1 VCPYA
6 ASIMKVP
13 PDLAGLALRRPGRC
27 RAAHGAALN
36 LVTFVIISP
45 IALAVFQDANQPPET
60 ATHLV
65 LGSVAVLFV
74 LDWRSR
80 RA

>member
-1 VCPYA
+1 
-6 ASIMKVP
+6 
-13 PDLAGLALRRPGRC
+13 
-27 RAAHGAALN
+27 
-36 LVTFVIISP
+36 
-45 IALAVFQDANQPPET
+45 VFQDANQPPET